1 MLGEKQI
8 QMKPEPVGFVGF
20 DIVNRVS
27 CPSAFHPI
35 EDERL
40 FSKCRRYMRVEKRQS
55 QKF

>member
-20 DIVNRVS
+20 DLVNRVS
-27 CPSAFHPI
+27 CPSAFRPI

-40 FSKCRRYMRVEKRQS
+40 FSNCRRYMRVEKRQS